1 MFYNQNHNPGDK
13 SGVFGFLFLVLLFLL
28 GQGCAPD
35 KVEPELSNYQK
46 EVISYFN
53 KVALGFE
60 FGSASPITRKW
71 VDDMM
76 IFAGGEENDVLENE
90 LTKIVSEINDLTS
103 DGFKVEVVDD
113 SLTSN
118 FYLYLGTGA
127 NYAILYPSQSDLI
140 TGNFGLFSVSWDGH
154 NNLNRGH
161 MYVDTHRAVGDAQ
174 KHLLREEL
182 TQSLGLARDAT
193 DYPESIFQQSWTTT
207 TTYAP
212 IDKDLIRLLYHP
224 KMKSGLDEMKAD
236 QTLTDIFLNK

>member
-1 MFYNQNHNPGDK
+1 MLYNQTLIFR
-13 SGVFGFLFLVLLFLL
+13 SRIFGFLFMTILFIL
-28 GQGCAPD
+28 GQGCSPEKA
-35 KVEPELSNYQK
+35 EPELTSYQK
-46 EVISYFN
+46 EVIIYFN

-60 FGSASPITRKW
+60 FGGASPITRKW

-76 IFAGGEENDVLENE
+76 LFAGGEKTKDLSEE
-90 LTKIVSEINDLTS
+90 LDKIVSEINELAT
-103 DGFKVEVVDD
+103 DGFEISVVND
-113 SLTSN
+113 SLLSN
-118 FYLYLGTGA
+118 FYLYLGSGEEYARKYPGEA
-127 NYAILYPSQSDLI
+127 NLVGS
-140 TGNFGLFSVSWDGH
+140 NFGLFSVSWDGH

-161 MYVDTHRAVGDAQ
+161 MYVDIYRAQGDAQ

-224 KMKSGLDEMKAD
+224 KMKSGFDEMKTD
-236 QTLTDIFLNK
+236 QVLTDILLNDK